1 MTGLRA
7 GQLAELVDRVRE
19 IVGVEWEQPPVGRP
33 HVLPLPTAVAAVLFG
48 LRHNLPD
55 EVVAEVFGCSQATIT
70 RYHALVP
77 PILLCVTAPERDQQS
92 QPAQRDGVPAHG

>member
-70 RYHALVP
+70 RYHDLLQPDPAVGDRPRGRPAVP
-77 PILLCVTAPERDQQS
+77 TRS
-92 QPAQRDGVPAHG
+92 T